1 MNSYE
6 DSTPYEENGE
16 GYGEGAQPTD
26 GTWIQCFDEESGY
39 PYVYNNITGETKWI
53 DAESSND
60 LMVTLWQ
67 KFYDDSGDAFY
78 YNPVSSG
85 HKIALVVHQSP
96 SLNVLL

>member
-1 MNSYE
+1 MKSSAIKARIMDVYDE
-6 DSTPYEENGE
+6 STPYEESGE
-16 GYGEGAQPTD
+16 GYGEVTQPAD

-39 PYVYNNITGETKWI
+39 PYIYNNITGETKWI

-78 YNPVSSG
+78 YNPV
-85 HKIALVVHQSP
+85 
-96 SLNVLL
+96 NN

>member
-1 MNSYE
+1 MELYDENA
-6 DSTPYEENGE
+6 PYEGALYDESPGE
-16 GYGEGAQPTD
+16 GNQPTE

-39 PYVYNNITGETKWI
+39 PYVYNNVTGETKWI

-78 YNPVSSG
+78 YNPVSRCNMLRPCLCDDS
-85 HKIALVVHQSP
+85 
-96 SLNVLL
+96 